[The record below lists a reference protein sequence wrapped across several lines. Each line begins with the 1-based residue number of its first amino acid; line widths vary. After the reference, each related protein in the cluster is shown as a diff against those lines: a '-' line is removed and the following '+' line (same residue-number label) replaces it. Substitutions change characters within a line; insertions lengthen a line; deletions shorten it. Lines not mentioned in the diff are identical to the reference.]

1 MSNELTTRKAAP
13 LALKGELA
21 ELLGDQLGMGTDLT
35 GGVSI
40 GFPVLS
46 IKGKVFH
53 IREGGESDLVT
64 QPGDDEAPATSL
76 EIVLIKANRHV
87 SKVYY
92 DAGYEEGADA
102 APTCYSN
109 DGEVPAD
116 DSEEKQCKTCAACP
130 HNQWGA
136 RITESGKK
144 AKACTDSRR
153 VAIAAAGDLSK
164 VMLLRVP
171 AASLKPLMQYGQALT
186 KKGVPYQ
193 AVVTKLGF
201 DYTVAHPL
209 LTFKPVRPITVEE
222 AREVKEQIVSDVT
235 EAILH
240 GGNAAQ
246 MAAEVAGDAG
256 ENEEFEQATAGAQA
270 AAAVLG
276 DVAEPE
282 QARVDAQPAAE
293 PPKATR
299 KPRTP
304 KAAAAAP
311 AEPVAAPVDTPTTS
325 GDMDA
330 ELTALLGD
338 FDA

>member
-1 MSNELTTRKAAP
+1 MSNELTVGKVGK
-13 LALKGELA
+13 LALTGEMA
-21 ELLGDQLGMGTDLT
+21 ELLGDQLGMGGDLSA
-35 GGVSI
+35 GVSV

-64 QPGDDEAPATSL
+64 APGDDEAPATSL
-76 EIVLIKANRHV
+76 EIVLIKANPHV

-109 DGEVPAD
+109 DGVVPAE
-116 DSEEKQCKTCAACP
+116 DSEDKQCKTCASCP

-164 VMLLRVP
+164 VMLLRIP
-171 AASLKPLMQYGQALT
+171 AASLKPLMQYGQQLT
-186 KKGVPYQ
+186 KKGIPYQ
-193 AVVTKLGF
+193 AIVTKLGF

-209 LTFKPVRPITVEE
+209 LTFKPIRPITVEE
-222 AREVKEQIVSDVT
+222 AREVREQIMSDVT

-240 GGNAAQ
+240 GGNAQ
-246 MAAEVAGDAG
+246 QLAAEVAAAG
-256 ENEEFEQATAGAQA
+256 EDEAFEQATAGAADAVAALGNVATPTPA
-270 AAAVLG
+270 AAETAPAVE
-276 DVAEPE
+276 V
-282 QARVDAQPAAE
+282 
-293 PPKATR
+293 KTR
-299 KPRTP
+299 KPRTVKP
-304 KAAAAAP
+304 KETAAP
-311 AEPVAAPVDTPTTS
+311 EPVAAPVETPTTNA
-325 GDMDA
+325 DMDN
-330 ELTALLGD
+330 ELTRLLGD